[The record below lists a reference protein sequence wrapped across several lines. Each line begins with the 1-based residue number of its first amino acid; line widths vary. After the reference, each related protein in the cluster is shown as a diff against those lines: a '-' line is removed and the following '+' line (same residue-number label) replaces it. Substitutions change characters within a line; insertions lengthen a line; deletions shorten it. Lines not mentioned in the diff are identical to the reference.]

1 MKTFL
6 AKLSKLV
13 YSKTF
18 WVNFLMA
25 AGIMIPHLAQAPNW
39 QLSPELTSSI
49 VLFVNIILRFITN
62 KPLEDK

>member
-13 YSKTF
+13 YSKTA
-18 WVNFLMA
+18 WVNLLMA
-25 AGIMIPHLAQAPNW
+25 AAIIIPRLMELPQLT
-39 QLSPELTSSI
+39 LSPEITSFI
-49 VLFVNIILRFITN
+49 LFLVNLVLRFITN